1 MPPLPE
7 LASYLG
13 IGAVVGFFAGLLG
26 IGGGLITVSSL
37 ALMFAA
43 HGYPPE
49 YVMHMAV
56 GTSLAV
62 IVAGSWSSFRAHH
75 RHGAVDWEVVRAMTP
90 GLLAGV
96 LVGAIVARFLT
107 TAFLKYFFLA
117 VMAAITAQMTFSLR
131 PKPSREL
138 PGKGALG
145 AVGAGIGA
153 LSSLMGGGAA
163 AVGVPFLTWCNVST
177 HRAIGTVAAM
187 GFPLA
192 LAGTAGYIVS
202 GWNAE
207 RLPAGSAGFVYV
219 PAFVAIAI
227 PSMLLAPFGAK
238 LAHRLKGATL
248 RRIFAAFLAVMGVKI
263 ALSV

>member
-13 IGAVVGFFAGLLG
+13 IGAIVGFFAGLLG

-43 HGYPPE
+43 HGYPQQ

-117 VMAAITAQMTFSLR
+117 VMAAITAQMAFSLR

-138 PGKGALG
+138 PGKAALG
-145 AVGAGIGA
+145 AVAASIGV

-192 LAGTAGYIVS
+192 LAGTAGYVVS

-207 RLPAGSAGFVYV
+207 RLPTGSAGFVYL

-227 PSMLLAPFGAK
+227 PSMLLAPEGAK

>member
-7 LASYLG
+7 LASYLA

-96 LVGAIVARFLT
+96 LAGAIVARFLS
-107 TAFLKYFFLA
+107 TAFLKFFFLA
-117 VMAAITAQMTFSLR
+117 VMAAITAQMAFSLR
-131 PKPSREL
+131 PKPSRGL
-138 PGKGALG
+138 PGRSTLA
-145 AVGAGIGA
+145 AVAAGIGL

-163 AVGVPFLTWCNVST
+163 AIGVPFLTWCNVTT

-192 LAGTAGYIVS
+192 LAGTAGYVVS
-202 GWNAE
+202 GWTAA
-207 RLPAGSAGFVYV
+207 RLPTGSVGFVYL

-227 PSMLLAPFGAK
+227 PSMLLAPLGAK
-238 LAHRLKGATL
+238 LAHRLRGATL
-248 RRIFAAFLAVMGVKI
+248 RRLFATFLVVMGVKL

>member
-62 IVAGSWSSFRAHH
+62 IVAGSWSSYRAHH

-90 GLLAGV
+90 GMLAGV
-96 LVGAIVARFLT
+96 LAGAVVARFLT

-117 VMAAITAQMTFSLR
+117 VMAAITAQMAFGLR
-131 PKPSREL
+131 PKPSRAL
-138 PGKGALG
+138 PGKGALAG
-145 AVGAGIGA
+145 VGAAIGV

-163 AVGVPFLTWCNVST
+163 AVGVPFLTWCNVTT

-192 LAGTAGYIVS
+192 LAGTAGYIAS
-202 GWNAE
+202 GWNAG
-207 RLPAGSAGFVYV
+207 RLPAGSAGFVYL

-227 PSMLLAPFGAK
+227 PSMLLAPLGAR

>member
-7 LASYLG
+7 LASYLA
-13 IGAVVGFFAGLLG
+13 IGAIVGFFAGLLG

-43 HGYPPE
+43 HDYPPE

-75 RHGAVDWEVVRAMTP
+75 RHGAVDWDVVRAMTP

-96 LVGAIVARFLT
+96 LAGAIVARFLT

-117 VMAAITAQMTFSLR
+117 VMAAITAQMVFSLR
-131 PKPSREL
+131 PKPSRGL
-138 PGKGALG
+138 PGRSALA
-145 AVGAGIGA
+145 AVAAGIGF

-163 AVGVPFLTWCNVST
+163 AVGVPFLTWCNVTT

-192 LAGTAGYIVS
+192 LAGTAGYVVS
-202 GWNAE
+202 GWSAA
-207 RLPAGSAGFVYV
+207 RLPTGSAGFVYL

-227 PSMLLAPFGAK
+227 PSMLLAPLGAK

-248 RRIFAAFLAVMGVKI
+248 RRLFAAFLVAMGVKM

>member
-90 GLLAGV
+90 GLLGGV
-96 LVGAIVARFLT
+96 LAGAIVARFLP

-117 VMAAITAQMTFSLR
+117 VMAAITAQMAFSLR
-131 PKPSREL
+131 PKPSRAL
-138 PGKGALG
+138 PGRVALA
-145 AVGAGIGA
+145 AVAAGIG
-153 LSSLMGGGAA
+153 LISSLMGGGAA
-163 AVGVPFLTWCNVST
+163 AVGVPFLTWCNMST

-202 GWNAE
+202 GWSAE
-207 RLPAGSAGFVYV
+207 RLPPGSVGFVYL
-219 PAFVAIAI
+219 PAFIAIAI
-227 PSMLLAPFGAK
+227 PSMLLAPVGAK

-248 RRIFAAFLAVMGVKI
+248 RRIFAAFLVVTGVKL
-263 ALSV
+263 AVSV